1 MRTSCINKIPLYCL
15 SSFLDINMPINLP
28 RSITSRFTTIS
39 YGQQQIILFKFMDLV
54 KLWNTWNT

>member
-1 MRTSCINKIPLYCL
+1 
-15 SSFLDINMPINLP
+15 MPINLP

-54 KLWNTWNT
+54 KLLMEYINNFCSAKNVVNFNFFK